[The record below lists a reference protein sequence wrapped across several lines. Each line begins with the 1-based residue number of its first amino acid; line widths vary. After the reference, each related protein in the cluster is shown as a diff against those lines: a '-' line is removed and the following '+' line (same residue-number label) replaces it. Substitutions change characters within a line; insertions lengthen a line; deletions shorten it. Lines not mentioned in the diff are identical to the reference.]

1 VLSLKELDERFGYGK
16 HRADE
21 RFVVHQGE
29 KDRPCENCR
38 ASGRNLT
45 CVTEQGVVFA
55 PADAAAGVAR
65 LFYEA
70 SQRDGWEVPWEFGA
84 ASDDEPDAYRN
95 SAASDQ
101 GYTVLFFVDAYG
113 VIKAGVPRGLNF
125 SLKAAVEQYCCKP
138 ALVVVFLRRFLW
150 VPVHH
155 YVDDF

>member
-1 VLSLKELDERFGYGK
+1 MASTGLTSGSLST
-16 HRADE
+16 RA
-21 RFVVHQGE
+21 RRTAHAKIAVRQVGTLPGF
-29 KDRPCENCR
+29 R
-38 ASGRNLT
+38 S
-45 CVTEQGVVFA
+45 
-55 PADAAAGVAR
+55 ADAAAGVAR